1 MKILLLLIPLIL
13 VPAFAQPISD
23 KMGLKASF
31 DVVVDDKTF
40 VIESTSNFDIR
51 SVDFEDG
58 RLVFNIKSSLQNN
71 LGELQIPKNVTK
83 GDLKFYL
90 DEQEIQ
96 AKVLQNDR
104 ISFVTLE
111 FAGNGTHVLVIGG
124 DAAEES
130 KEVTPQKFDQ
140 FTIIV
145 AVSAII
151 VAVAI
156 GGSVAFIKMR
166 SK

>member
-1 MKILLLLIPLIL
+1 
-13 VPAFAQPISD
+13 
-23 KMGLKASF
+23 MGLKTSF
-31 DVVVDDKTF
+31 DVVVEGKSF
-40 VIESTSNFDIR
+40 VIEAVSNFDIR

-58 RLVFNIKSSLQNN
+58 SLVFDIKSSLQNN
-71 LGELQIPKNVTK
+71 FGELQIPKNITK
-83 GDLKFYL
+83 GTLKFYL

-96 AKVLQNDR
+96 TKVLQNDR

-111 FAGNGTHVLVIGG
+111 FAGNGTHTLVINS
-124 DAAEES
+124 DFVTEEP
-130 KEVTPQKFDQ
+130 KETLPPENFDQ
-140 FTIIV
+140 LTVII

-166 SK
+166 AK